1 VAAELIRRKVDV
13 LVASGVPS
21 VLPAKRATSTIPVV
35 FVAAL
40 DPVATGVVASL
51 GWPGGNV
58 TGVAVMHSALTAKR
72 LELVKE
78 LLPNV
83 SRVAILVR
91 ATSPAATEYTQQA
104 EAAARSL
111 GIALQV
117 LTARDPLEL
126 EGTLITARGA
136 SALIQSD
143 DAVFTAHRTE
153 IANSALKNRLPL
165 VSGLREVV
173 EAAVLSPTERIRGNS
188 TGTLPPTSTRS

>member
-1 VAAELIRRKVDV
+1 M
-13 LVASGVPS
+13 
-21 VLPAKRATSTIPVV
+21 V